1 MKKIKL
7 FSLNG
12 RLIPGGSE
20 KKAKKLGIQLD
31 RLTIKALKP
40 KDTAAQYPGI
50 YDLISGL
57 CHGLK
62 INEPDLTIADYDSP
76 LLRPGMWA
84 QVLHRQDY
92 RQLKRSLLIIN
103 RVIIDCPE
111 LLTGVIMHELTHIH
125 QMEYTPDI
133 FAIGEYG
140 HIYAYGKDVY
150 TNPAEIDA
158 DAMGICVMSLIT
170 GYDIEDCAAT
180 LCPDERREAPEAYD
194 IRVQYAYINYANIKN
209 KIIKLYG

>member
-1 MKKIKL
+1 M
-7 FSLNG
+7 
-12 RLIPGGSE
+12 
-20 KKAKKLGIQLD
+20 D

-57 CHGLK
+57 CYGLK
-62 INEPDLTIADYDSP
+62 INEPDLTIADYDLP

-84 QVLHRQDY
+84 QVLHKQDY
-92 RQLKRSLLIIN
+92 KQLKRSLLIIN
-103 RVIIDCPE
+103 REIVDYHEI
-111 LLTGVIMHELTHIH
+111 LVGVITHELMHMH

-158 DAMGICVMSLIT
+158 DAMGICIMSLIT
-170 GYDIEDCAAT
+170 GYDIEDCAAA
-180 LCPDERREAPEAYD
+180 LCPDERKKAEKEYK
-194 IRVQYAYINYANIKN
+194 IRLKYAKINYKNIKA
-209 KIIKLYG
+209 KIKEIYG